1 MVIEKIDEKSII
13 FSDKSASYVNIAD
26 YLETH
31 YEEKSTKESARTTLQ
46 WVHIAISN
54 AKRWLLGRHTS

>member
-26 YLETH
+26 YLP
-31 YEEKSTKESARTTLQ
+31 R
-46 WVHIAISN
+46 N
-54 AKRWLLGRHTS
+54 AL